1 MRKTFVTKMPDKAG
15 AFLEAGRIVRKYNG
29 NITRVNYNKALDVHT
44 LFLEAEA
51 EKEALEEMEAELFR
65 IGYLESAASQD
76 KIMVVEFT
84 LRDVPGTVLPILE
97 ILHNLAINICYMNS
111 AANESGYQ
119 NFKMGLFVEDTKI
132 AKELLDRT
140 SRLCAVKILD
150 YDLTEKL
157 LDNTV
162 FYVSFTNKM
171 RTMLDLS
178 QEEANEFLINSNHIM
193 QLLDEKDESPFK
205 TFDYVAKFAGMLKSY
220 KNEHFMPDITSR
232 KVSPHVVLTVIEPI
246 CGSNMYILDDGEHL
260 LAIDGGFMNYREEMR
275 DILDKLF
282 GYFTARERAL
292 FLTHADI
299 YHCGTVD
306 FFDKIYVSAN
316 TYRNFALEHEGKANF
331 REQNPLHAPYVR
343 LSKIISGYKPPKLD
357 KMAVVGEKTDE
368 ETMSVIGE
376 MDFADLHFVLYEGN
390 GGHVKGETILKC
402 TEHKL
407 IFTGDNLV
415 NIKGFSKGQRQFNE
429 LAPYLMQSV
438 NMDSKEASRLR
449 VLIENTTK
457 GYWVCP
463 GHGPVFKNE

>member
-171 RTMLDLS
+171 RTN
-178 QEEANEFLINSNHIM
+178 A
-193 QLLDEKDESPFK
+193 
-205 TFDYVAKFAGMLKSY
+205 
-220 KNEHFMPDITSR
+220 
-232 KVSPHVVLTVIEPI
+232 
-246 CGSNMYILDDGEHL
+246 
-260 LAIDGGFMNYREEMR
+260 
-275 DILDKLF
+275 
-282 GYFTARERAL
+282 
-292 FLTHADI
+292 
-299 YHCGTVD
+299 
-306 FFDKIYVSAN
+306 
-316 TYRNFALEHEGKANF
+316 
-331 REQNPLHAPYVR
+331 
-343 LSKIISGYKPPKLD
+343 
-357 KMAVVGEKTDE
+357 
-368 ETMSVIGE
+368 
-376 MDFADLHFVLYEGN
+376 
-390 GGHVKGETILKC
+390 
-402 TEHKL
+402 
-407 IFTGDNLV
+407 
-415 NIKGFSKGQRQFNE
+415 
-429 LAPYLMQSV
+429 
-438 NMDSKEASRLR
+438 
-449 VLIENTTK
+449 
-457 GYWVCP
+457 
-463 GHGPVFKNE
+463 